1 MTELKKTTQITLCGL
16 AQGAIVNSG
25 ELSVGEYKQIY
36 WGWLGRITLIFLGK
50 YPEFKNV
57 EIGCKV

>member
-25 ELSVGEYKQIY
+25 ELSVGEYKQM
-36 WGWLGRITLIFLGK
+36 GLRKQST
-50 YPEFKNV
+50 
-57 EIGCKV
+57 C